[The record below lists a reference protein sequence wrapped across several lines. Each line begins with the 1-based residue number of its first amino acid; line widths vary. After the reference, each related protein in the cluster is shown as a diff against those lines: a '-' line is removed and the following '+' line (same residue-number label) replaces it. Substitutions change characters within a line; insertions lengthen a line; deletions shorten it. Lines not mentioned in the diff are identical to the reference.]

1 MGYETALSQAMD
13 KLREADA
20 LLRAE
25 LQAYPTP
32 VSGCDAQYSHLI
44 GLRGAI
50 SQALG
55 ALEAP
60 PFVASPRTLEEGAG
74 VESR

>member
-1 MGYETALSQAMD
+1 MTYETALSQAQD

-20 LLRAE
+20 MLRDE

-32 VSGCDAQYSHLI
+32 VSGCDAQYNHLI
-44 GLRGAI
+44 SQRGAI
-50 SQALG
+50 SQALA
-55 ALEAP
+55 ALETP

>member
-1 MGYETALSQAMD
+1 MTYETALFEAKD

-20 LLRAE
+20 LLRGE
-25 LQAYPTP
+25 LQDYPTP

-44 GLRGAI
+44 SQRGAI
-50 SQALG
+50 SQALSV
-55 ALEAP
+55 LEAP
-60 PFVASPRTLEEGAG
+60 PFVASPRTLEQGAG

>member
-1 MGYETALSQAMD
+1 MTYETALSQAKD
-13 KLREADA
+13 KLRAADA
-20 LLRAE
+20 MLREE
-25 LQAYPTP
+25 LQTYPTP
-32 VSGCDAQYSHLI
+32 VSGCDAQYSHFI
-44 GLRGAI
+44 AQRGAI
-50 SQALG
+50 SRALS

>member
-1 MGYETALSQAMD
+1 MTYEMALSQAKD
-13 KLREADA
+13 KLREAD
-20 LLRAE
+20 LILRDE

-44 GLRGAI
+44 SQRGAI
-50 SQALG
+50 SQALA
-55 ALEAP
+55 ALETP

>member
-1 MGYETALSQAMD
+1 MSYEAALSQAKD

-20 LLRAE
+20 LLHDE
-25 LQAYPTP
+25 LRAYPTP
-32 VSGCDAQYSHLI
+32 ISGCDAQYSHLI
-44 GLRGAI
+44 SQRGAI
-50 SQALG
+50 SQALA
-55 ALEAP
+55 ALESP

>member
-1 MGYETALSQAMD
+1 MTYETALDQAKD

-20 LLRAE
+20 MLRAE
-25 LQAYPTP
+25 LRAYPTP
-32 VSGCDAQYSHLI
+32 ISGCDAQLSHLI
-44 GLRGAI
+44 GQREAI
-50 SQALG
+50 SQAMA
-55 ALEAP
+55 ALETP

>member
-1 MGYETALSQAMD
+1 MTYEMALSQAKD
-13 KLREADA
+13 KLREAD
-20 LLRAE
+20 LILRDE

-44 GLRGAI
+44 SQRRAI
-50 SQALG
+50 SQALA
-55 ALEAP
+55 ALETP